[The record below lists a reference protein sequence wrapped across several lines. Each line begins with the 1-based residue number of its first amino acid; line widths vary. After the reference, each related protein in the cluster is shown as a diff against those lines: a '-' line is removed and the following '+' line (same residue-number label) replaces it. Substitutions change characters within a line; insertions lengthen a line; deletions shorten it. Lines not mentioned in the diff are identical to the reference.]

1 MTQTERKFE
10 TVSNVTR
17 TDRMRLTSGP
27 HTYTADVVSADGE
40 FLRIDAG
47 QIVDTETG
55 MQKGSFNTSNATSV
69 SLGISATASRQERTE
84 VYEAVET
91 FLALAI
97 EETKGYRTISDA
109 TEAERPSDL
118 PCPGAGIIKAPGLLV
133 VSDHI
138 LTNAT
143 HRTAGG

>member
-1 MTQTERKFE
+1 MTQTERTFE

-55 MQKGSFNTSNATSV
+55 MHKGSFNTSNATSV

-91 FLALAI
+91 FLAMAI
-97 EETKGYRTISDA
+97 EETKGYRAISEA
-109 TEAERPSDL
+109 TEVE
-118 PCPGAGIIKAPGLLV
+118 
-133 VSDHI
+133 
-138 LTNAT
+138 
-143 HRTAGG
+143 